1 MPKSNDARREAF
13 RQTVIAIAN
22 KRMEQYDVSPTDE
35 MKRDLI
41 AQQEKELRLLSGA
54 LGIVK
59 QISEFAENCRTGIS

>member
-41 AQQEKELRLLSGA
+41 ANQEKELKMLSGA
-54 LGIVK
+54 IDIVNK
-59 QISEFAENCRTGIS
+59 MNEFVKDCG